1 MATSGLARWTVA
13 AFAAAIVGGTFGG
26 AQLAEAQER
35 RIATLAPPGSTWMQ
49 VFTREGQ
56 EIETRTDGRVTTRY
70 YPGGVQGDEREVVRK
85 MRRGQLDGAAL
96 TSVGLSLI
104 DESIRV
110 LELPRLFESV
120 EELDYVRNKMWPY
133 FQKKF
138 EEKGFILSEPGDVG
152 HVYFYSKRPVRSME
166 DLTRSRV
173 WLWTDDRLVRAMYQK
188 LGINGVPLGVPDVLP
203 ALQTGRIDAA
213 YGSPLSTVALQWH
226 TQLDHSTSM
235 PMSYAIGA
243 GVVRKEVWDEMEARD
258 RQIVRRIEQVV
269 RQRLMR
275 VVRNDN
281 RRAFNAMQ
289 NSGMTVVDTPDELVS
304 QFDKAAQEVWR
315 EMAGTLYSQE
325 ELDKVL
331 RYRQEFRNR

>member
-1 MATSGLARWTVA
+1 MAKSGLARWCA
-13 AFAAAIVGGTFGG
+13 AIAAAAVVSGTLG
-26 AQLAEAQER
+26 ATQLVEAQER

-56 EIETRTDGRVTTRY
+56 EIEQRTEGRVTTRY

-120 EELDYVRNKMWPY
+120 EELDYVRSRMWPH

-152 HVYFYSKRPVRSME
+152 HVYFYSKRPVTSMQ
-166 DLTRSRV
+166 DLTSSRV
-173 WLWTDDRLVRAMYQK
+173 WMWTDDRLVRAMYQK

-226 TQLDHSTSM
+226 TQFTHSTSM
-235 PMSYAIGA
+235 AMSYAIGA
-243 GVVRKEVWDEMEARD
+243 GVMRKELWEQLEGRD
-258 RQIVRRIEQVV
+258 REVIRRIERVV
-269 RQRLMR
+269 RPRLMR

-281 RRAFNAMQ
+281 QRAFNAMKT
-289 NSGMTVVDTPDELVS
+289 SGMNVVETPSELVQ
-304 QFDKAAQEVWR
+304 QFDRAAQQVWR
-315 EMAGTLYSQE
+315 EMVGTLYSQE
-325 ELDKVL
+325 ELDMVL
-331 RYRQEFRNR
+331 RYRQEFRSR

>member
-13 AFAAAIVGGTFGG
+13 AFAAAIVAGAFGG

-56 EIETRTDGRVTTRY
+56 EVETRTEGRVTTRY

-120 EELDYVRNKMWPY
+120 EELDYVRNKMWPH

-152 HVYFYSKRPVRSME
+152 HVYFYSKRPVRSMQ
-166 DLTRSRV
+166 DLTSSRV
-173 WLWTDDRLVRAMYQK
+173 WMWTDDRLVRAMYQK

-243 GVVRKEVWDEMEARD
+243 GVTRKATWDEMEARD
-258 RQIVRRIEQVV
+258 RQVVRRIEQVV
-269 RQRLMR
+269 RQRLLR

-289 NSGMTVVDTPDELVS
+289 NSGMTVVDTPDELVA

-315 EMAGTLYSQE
+315 EMVGTLYSQE